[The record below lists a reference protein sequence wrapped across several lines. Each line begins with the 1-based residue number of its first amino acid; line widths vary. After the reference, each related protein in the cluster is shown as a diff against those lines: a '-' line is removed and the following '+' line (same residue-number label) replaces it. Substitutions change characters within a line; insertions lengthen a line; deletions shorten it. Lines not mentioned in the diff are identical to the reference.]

1 MIIPVRCFTCNNN
14 LSNKYKLYRSYTN
27 MEYANILTNDIINE
41 IKNAEKVK
49 YFDILIAEYLNEEN
63 EKKKQINKICLIN
76 ELKYKIESISE
87 EIKDVDINKI
97 DKLNNIDDYNI
108 KYYKDFL
115 NTIDNLK
122 ENKKKFDE
130 TLIKYKK
137 IKSNSGIILDKLGL
151 NRYCCRRCFI
161 SCVELVN
168 II

>member
-1 MIIPVRCFTCNNN
+1 MIITVRCFTCNNN

-49 YFDILIAEYLNEEN
+49 YFDIL
-63 EKKKQINKICLIN
+63 INKICLIN